1 MRKRLFRLFHDERG
15 IALPTALIVLGT
27 LTLIAAS
34 LVLLAGSNGR
44 AAEVSSAD
52 SRAFA
57 LAEGG
62 IGSSASPV
70 SPTSSRA
77 YSVLAAVAEQAGEGA
92 SVVPG
97 LVIGATDARFASKIS
112 DHVYRFVPSLV
123 TLEDTAG
130 FHGTNERLSVANMGR
145 MIEGYAQLILA
156 MDTP

>member
-1 MRKRLFRLFHDERG
+1 V
-15 IALPTALIVLGT
+15 IAHARRV
-27 LTLIAAS
+27 
-34 LVLLAGSNGR
+34 AGKFDV
-44 AAEVSSAD
+44 EV
-52 SRAFA
+52 A